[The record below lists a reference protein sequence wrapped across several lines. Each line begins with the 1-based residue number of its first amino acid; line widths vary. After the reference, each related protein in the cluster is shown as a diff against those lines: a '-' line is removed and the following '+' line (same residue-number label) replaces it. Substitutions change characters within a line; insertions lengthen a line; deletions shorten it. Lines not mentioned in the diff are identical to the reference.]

1 MRNESFVTAVLAA
14 SVFVGAASAQ
24 CAPHMPP
31 REPMKYDNIT
41 GAVGRPTTPA
51 KPSAPSA
58 PSPGG
63 PAAPAPSAPGPAT
76 TGPITPR
83 ASAPM
88 PVAKGPTTGARGMAI
103 DFERGETSKQ
113 RLRIDWLHPVPP
125 DRSGEGTAAV
135 GPMPYLEALEVLW
148 GQGDDRP
155 LLVLRECDQ
164 CQGNDYALL
173 SRSVNN
179 DRTMLLTKWFRTVKL
194 PPHVTQP
201 AHPFFN
207 VFAEQDQKGLWPH
220 LFLLAEP
227 GAAPVFFGGDQ
238 TPAAMARALAA
249 VVEQRYAK
257 SSQKAL
263 KAWLSCL
270 DDFDALDKRKRELSE
285 KLLEVRANEGPASEK
300 AVKLDKQIAELTQQ
314 RAAVEEREAKVRDLG
329 LLPMSRALFAKAT
342 PAAAG
347 MK

>member
-58 PSPGG
+58 PSPVG
-63 PAAPAPSAPGPAT
+63 PFAT
-76 TGPITPR
+76 GIG
-83 ASAPM
+83 AL
-88 PVAKGPTTGARGMAI
+88 ARGMAI